1 MKILQKVALLFA
13 CITMILG
20 IVARLFFPVKIMFE
34 LAAVTYLRLTMVML
48 LFSIAFY
55 FAHKSE

>member
-1 MKILQKVALLFA
+1 MKVLQKVALLLA

-20 IVARLFFPVKIMFE
+20 IVARLFFPFKVMFE
-34 LAAVTYLRLTMVML
+34 LAAETYLRLTMIML
-48 LFSIAFY
+48 LFSLAFY

>member
-1 MKILQKVALLFA
+1 MKMLQKVALLFA
-13 CITMILG
+13 CITLILG
-20 IVARLFFPVKIMFE
+20 VVARLFFPFKMMFE

-55 FAHKSE
+55 LGHKSD